1 MPKFSLLIAAALLA
15 TSLPAMAQSE
25 EHREHSAMQHI
36 GGHWRHQH
44 RDWSGSSGQPAHV
57 HNVCWDW
64 DVARGWVWN
73 CSR

>member
-1 MPKFSLLIAAALLA
+1 MRKLLLFVTASLLAANA
-15 TSLPAMAQSE
+15 PAMAQSE

-36 GGHWRHQH
+36 GGHWRHGH
-44 RDWSGSSGQPAHV
+44 RDWSQQEGRHV

-64 DVARGWVWN
+64 DATQGWVWN